1 MTGDTVG
8 KVSDEYRKKRVR
20 RIKRIIITLVVIL
33 LLLPTCLSVYLIF
46 RVSSLE
52 KRLDVISDIQ
62 NKSVSETEVDVGET
76 EAETG
81 AVSGDSVSG
90 EASDIAV
97 ATPVPQG
104 LGKKVYLTFDDGP
117 GPNTKKLLDILKK
130 NGVKATFFVTGKTD
144 DFSKEIYKRIV
155 DEGHTLGMHSYSH
168 VYEEIYASDK
178 AFTQDLDKLYEYLYE
193 VTGVYPKF
201 YRFPGGSSVQDTSV
215 PIENLIEIL
224 EERGI
229 TYLDWNV
236 ISPDIR
242 DSSVGKVRMIKEL
255 MSDVQKYDT
264 SVVMFYDTQT
274 QPMTIKTL
282 SSFIKKL
289 KKNQY
294 EILPV
299 DENTAPIR
307 HNQ

>member
-8 KVSDEYRKKRVR
+8 KVSDEYRRKRVR
-20 RIKRIIITLVVIL
+20 RIKRIIITMVVIL

-62 NKSVSETEVDVGET
+62 NKSVSETEVDVGDSET
-76 EAETG
+76 ETG
-81 AVSGDSVSG
+81 AVSGGSASG
-90 EASDIAV
+90 GASDIAET
-97 ATPVPQG
+97 TPVPIG

-178 AFTQDLDKLYEYLYE
+178 AFTQDLDKLYE
-193 VTGVYPKF
+193 
-201 YRFPGGSSVQDTSV
+201 
-215 PIENLIEIL
+215 
-224 EERGI
+224 
-229 TYLDWNV
+229 
-236 ISPDIR
+236 
-242 DSSVGKVRMIKEL
+242 
-255 MSDVQKYDT
+255 
-264 SVVMFYDTQT
+264 
-274 QPMTIKTL
+274 
-282 SSFIKKL
+282 
-289 KKNQY
+289 
-294 EILPV
+294 
-299 DENTAPIR
+299 
-307 HNQ
+307 